1 MTAGRPA
8 PDVLDLMRERFRTL
22 PDRTAVTVGEQSLTY
37 RQLDLEASMLA
48 DRLAAVGVA
57 PGRLVLIHRRQGVR
71 TVVGMLAALRLGAA
85 WCVLEPERPA
95 AMVRALLRDSGC
107 AVLVYDDGDPAT
119 PPAAVRELTAGC
131 GQPVTVVAESG
142 PAPAPAVSPD
152 AGRSDAVVPPTAP
165 AYAVTTSGTTG
176 EPKAVLVSRG
186 ALAHLVASRAEGP
199 AATTFTASR
208 LSWDAPLLMLFHTL
222 CGGGTAVL
230 PDERA
235 LPDPEAAAAL
245 IRRHRVE
252 VAVSPPSFHVL
263 VLPHLAGADAHLRQW
278 IVGGEALSAAQ
289 AERHR
294 AVLPGTRLVNEYGAT
309 ETTVTV
315 LAQPVASAP
324 LDPVPIGRS
333 TPGNRIHLLDER
345 LAPVGPGRTGEL
357 YVAGPQVAEGYAGR
371 PAETALRFLPDPFAT
386 TPGAR
391 MYRTGDL
398 ASADP
403 TGALVFRGRADGQL
417 KVRGVRVEREAVE
430 AALERHPAVRQAAV
444 LAVTGPDGTTAL
456 AACWLPADPAA
467 PAPDTAELLAHCTAL
482 LGGQAR
488 PERFVRVAG
497 FPLAPSGK
505 TDLQVLRALLAED
518 HGETGDP
525 GETGG
530 PDGLGGRDEPAEADG
545 APRLVTRYW
554 TEVLGHG
561 DFGPD
566 DDFFAV
572 GGNSHRIVELHLRL
586 EGRWPGAVRVGR
598 LFDLRTVAEQAAA
611 VAPEPVAPEPVAPE
625 PANPEPVAPAAGAPT
640 GGARPDAA
648 YEV

>member
-1 MTAGRPA
+1 LSPAWPPPRGPAPTPPGRACGGGGGAGRPA
-8 PDVLDLMRERFRTL
+8 P
-22 PDRTAVTVGEQSLTY
+22 
-37 RQLDLEASMLA
+37 
-48 DRLAAVGVA
+48 
-57 PGRLVLIHRRQGVR
+57 
-71 TVVGMLAALRLGAA
+71 
-85 WCVLEPERPA
+85 
-95 AMVRALLRDSGC
+95 
-107 AVLVYDDGDPAT
+107 
-119 PPAAVRELTAGC
+119 PP
-131 GQPVTVVAESG
+131 
-142 PAPAPAVSPD
+142 
-152 AGRSDAVVPPTAP
+152 
-165 AYAVTTSGTTG
+165 
-176 EPKAVLVSRG
+176 
-186 ALAHLVASRAEGP
+186 
-199 AATTFTASR
+199 
-208 LSWDAPLLMLFHTL
+208 
-222 CGGGTAVL
+222 
-230 PDERA
+230 
-235 LPDPEAAAAL
+235 
-245 IRRHRVE
+245 
-252 VAVSPPSFHVL
+252 
-263 VLPHLAGADAHLRQW
+263 
-278 IVGGEALSAAQ
+278 
-289 AERHR
+289 RHR
-294 AVLPGTRLVNEYGAT
+294 AALPGTRLVNEYGAT

-315 LAQPVASAP
+315 LAQPVTPAS

-371 PAETALRFLPDPFAT
+371 PADTALRFLPDPFAT

-444 LAVTGPDGTTAL
+444 LAVTGPDGATAL

-505 TDLQVLRALLAED
+505 TDLQALRALLAED
-518 HGETGDP
+518 P
-525 GETGG
+525 GE
-530 PDGLGGRDEPAEADG
+530 PGGRDEPAEADG
-545 APRLVTRYW
+545 APQLVTRYW

-611 VAPEPVAPEPVAPE
+611 VASEAVAPEA
-625 PANPEPVAPAAGAPT
+625 ATREPVAPAAGPPT

>member
-8 PDVLDLMRERFRTL
+8 PDVLDLIRERFRTL
-22 PDRTAVTVGEQSLTY
+22 PDRTAVAVGGQSLTY
-37 RQLDLEASMLA
+37 RQLDVETSVLA
-48 DRLAAVGVA
+48 DRLAAAGVA

-85 WCVLEPERPA
+85 WCVLEPDRPA

-131 GQPVTVVAESG
+131 GQPVTAVAESG
-142 PAPAPAVSPD
+142 PAPAPAVA
-152 AGRSDAVVPPTAP
+152 AGRPDAVVPPTAP

-186 ALAHLVASRAEGP
+186 ALAHLVASRAEDP

-235 LPDPEAAAAL
+235 LPDPEATAAL

-252 VAVSPPSFHVL
+252 VAVGPPSFHLL
-263 VLPHLAGADAHLRQW
+263 VLPHLTGADAHLRQW
-278 IVGGEALSAAQ
+278 ILGGEAVSAAQ

-315 LAQPVASAP
+315 LAQPIGSAP

-333 TPGNRIHLLDER
+333 TPGNRVHLLDER

-386 TPGAR
+386 IPGAR

-444 LAVTGPDGTTAL
+444 LAVTGPDGATAL

-488 PERFVRVAG
+488 PERFVRLAG

-505 TDLQVLRALLAED
+505 TDLQALHALLASDPED
-518 HGETGDP
+518 PEDPEDLEGLEDLVET
-525 GETGG
+525 
-530 PDGLGGRDEPAEADG
+530 AEADG

-611 VAPEPVAPEPVAPE
+611 VAPEAVAPEAATREPVARE
-625 PANPEPVAPAAGAPT
+625 SVAPAAGAPT

>member
-8 PDVLDLMRERFRTL
+8 PDVLDLIRARFRTV
-22 PDRTAVTVGEQSLTY
+22 PDGIAVVVGEECLTY
-37 RQLDLEASMLA
+37 RQLDVESRVLA
-48 DRLAAVGVA
+48 DRLAAAGVA
-57 PGRLVLIHRRQGVR
+57 PGQVVLVYRRQGVR

-95 AMVRALLRDSGC
+95 AMVRGLLRDSGC

-131 GQPVTVVAESG
+131 GQPVTPVAEAARAG
-142 PAPAPAVSPD
+142 AVAA
-152 AGRSDAVVPPTAP
+152 AGRPDAVVPPNAP
-165 AYAVTTSGTTG
+165 AYAVSTSGTTG
-176 EPKAVLVSRG
+176 EPKSVLVSRG
-186 ALAHLVASRAEGP
+186 ALAQLVASRDEDP

-208 LSWDAPLLMLFHTL
+208 LSWDGPLLMLFHTL

-235 LPDPEAAAAL
+235 LPDPGAAAGL
-245 IRRHRVE
+245 VRRHRVE
-252 VAVSPPSFHVL
+252 VAVCPPSFHRL
-263 VLPHLAGADAHLRQW
+263 MLPHLAGADAHLRRW
-278 IVGGEALSAAQ
+278 IVGGEALPAAQ

-294 AVLPGTRLVNEYGAT
+294 AALPGTRLINEYGAT

-315 LAQPVASAP
+315 AAHPVPPAP
-324 LDPVPIGRS
+324 ADPVPIGRP
-333 TPGNRIHLLDER
+333 TAGARIHLLDER
-345 LAPVGPGRTGEL
+345 LAPVPPGQAGDL

-371 PAETALRFLPDPFAT
+371 AGETALRFVPDPFAT
-386 TPGAR
+386 APGAR

-398 ASADP
+398 AAADA

-444 LAVTGPDGTTAL
+444 LAVAAPDGGTAL
-456 AACWLPADPAA
+456 AAFWAPADPGA
-467 PAPDTAELLAHCTAL
+467 PAPATGDLIAHCAAL
-482 LGGQAR
+482 VGGPAV
-488 PERFVRVAG
+488 PERFVRVAA

-505 TDLQVLRALLAED
+505 ADLRALRALLPE
-518 HGETGDP
+518 
-525 GETGG
+525 
-530 PDGLGGRDEPAEADG
+530 EPAPVTAAGDG
-545 APRLVTRYW
+545 GARQVVTGFW

-561 DFGPD
+561 DFGPE

-572 GGNSHRIVELHLRL
+572 GGNSHRVVDLHLRL
-586 EGRWPGAVRVGR
+586 ERAWPGAVRVGR
-598 LFDLRTVAEQAAA
+598 LFDLRTVADQAAA
-611 VAPEPVAPEPVAPE
+611 VDAATATTPTPGSPPG
-625 PANPEPVAPAAGAPT
+625 APAPG
-640 GGARPDAA
+640 AA